1 MILEQYYIECL
12 SHASYLIGD
21 ETTGRAIVVDPRR
34 DIDDYLSDAAKYG
47 LTIEG
52 VINTHFHADFV
63 SGHLELVEATG
74 AWIGFG
80 ESAQTDYPI
89 RRLAHGEHISL
100 GEVDL
105 EILSTPGHTWE
116 SISVVV
122 REHPGAVPK
131 AVLTGDSLFIGD
143 VGRPDLVNIGT
154 SSTSDLARAMYH
166 TIHDKLLKLPDDVTV
181 MPAHGAGSSCG
192 KNLSAEL
199 TSTIGEQRR
208 TNPSVQPMSED
219 EFVELITHGQPAA
232 PAYFSVDA
240 AMNKRV
246 HPLLDQSRK
255 IPALSATQV
264 RQALKDGVRVV
275 DARSVDD
282 FAAGHLRGSVNVGF
296 DGRFAE
302 TGGMVADIGDKIAL
316 ITYPGEEQDAA
327 LRLAR
332 VGSDNAI
339 GYLTVD
345 HDGVFPTELSD
356 LVRTSPRVTPAEI
369 DGLLAEDAV
378 ILIDIRNPGE
388 VELGRIPGAVNIPL
402 AQLRNRLDMLPTD
415 KPIVVHCAGGW
426 RSSVAA
432 SLLRARASMMCG
444 IWRAATTPGP
454 TPTRPPDTLCTAKY
468 LKGTDQWPLTN
479 LTRERTSS
487 RRSSTTRSCWS
498 TSGRHGAVRAAPSLL
513 SSTAQH
519 SRTRTSFTPRSTP
532 RPNKSSLRS
541 LESNRFRRSW
551 RSATVCWSTVS
562 PALCH
567 RPCSKT

>member
-21 ETTGRAIVVDPRR
+21 EATGRAVVVDPRR
-34 DIDDYLSDAAKYG
+34 DISDYLADAERYG

-80 ESAQTDYPI
+80 EAAQTDYAI

-116 SISVVV
+116 SISVLV
-122 REHPGAVPK
+122 RERPGAEPA

-143 VGRPDLVNIGT
+143 VGRPDLVNIGD

-166 TIHDKLLKLPDDVTV
+166 TIHDTLLKLPNRVTV

-192 KNLSAEL
+192 KNLSSEL

-208 TNPSVQPMSED
+208 TNPSVRPMSEAD
-219 EFVELITHGQPAA
+219 FVELITHGQPAA

-246 HPLLDQSRK
+246 HPLLDQSRE
-255 IPALSATQV
+255 IAALTPAQIRA
-264 RQALKDGVRVV
+264 ALQDGVRVV

-282 FAAGHLRGSVNVGF
+282 FATGHLRGSVNVGF

-302 TGGMVADIGDKIAL
+302 TGGMVAEIGDKVAL

-332 VGSDNAI
+332 VGSDNVI

-345 HDGVFPTELSD
+345 RDGIFPAELSD
-356 LVRTSPRVTPAEI
+356 LVQPAPRVTVAEL
-369 DGLLAEDAV
+369 DRLLAEDAV
-378 ILIDIRNPGE
+378 AVIDIRNPGE
-388 VELGRIPGAVNIPL
+388 VEQGSIPGALHMPL
-402 AQLRNRLDMLPTD
+402 AQLRTRFNEVPTAT
-415 KPIVVHCAGGW
+415 PIVVHCAGGW

-432 SLLRARASMMCG
+432 SLLRAQGFENVS
-444 IWRAATTPGP
+444 
-454 TPTRPPDTLCTAKY
+454 D
-468 LKGTDQWPLTN
+468 
-479 LTRERTSS
+479 
-487 RRSSTTRSCWS
+487 
-498 TSGRHGAVRAAPSLL
+498 
-513 SSTAQH
+513 
-519 SRTRTSFTPRSTP
+519 
-532 RPNKSSLRS
+532 
-541 LESNRFRRSW
+541 LEGGYNAW
-551 RSATVCWSTVS
+551 AD
-562 PALCH
+562 AH
-567 RPCSKT
+567 AMA

>member
-21 ETTGRAIVVDPRR
+21 EATGRAVVVDPRR
-34 DIDDYLSDAAKYG
+34 DITEYLEDAARHG

-80 ESAQTDYPI
+80 AAAQTDYPI
-89 RRLAHGEHISL
+89 RRLADGERISL

-122 REHPGAVPK
+122 REYPDAEPV

-143 VGRPDLVNIGT
+143 VGRPDLVNIGN

-166 TIHDKLLKLPDDVTV
+166 TIHDKLMQLPDEVTV

-192 KNLSAEL
+192 KNLSTEL
-199 TSTIGEQRR
+199 TSTIGAQRR
-208 TNPSVQPMSED
+208 ENPSVQPMTED
-219 EFVELITHGQPAA
+219 AFVSLITSGQPAA
-232 PAYFSVDA
+232 PSYFAVDA

-246 HPLLDQSRK
+246 HPLLDQSRQ
-255 IPALSATQV
+255 IPAMTAGQLRA
-264 RQALKDGVRVV
+264 ALDAGIRVL

-302 TGGMVADIGDKIAL
+302 TGGMVAEVGEKIAL
-316 ITYPGEEQDAA
+316 VAYPGEEQDAA

-332 VGSDNAI
+332 IGSDNAI

-345 HDGVFPTELSD
+345 RGGDFPSELAD
-356 LVRTSPRVTPAEI
+356 LVQQAPRVSVAEL
-369 DGLLAEDAV
+369 DRELAESAV
-378 ILIDIRNPGE
+378 TLVDIRNPGE
-388 VELGRIPGAVNIPL
+388 REAGVIAGSIPVPL
-402 AQLRNRLDMLPTD
+402 AQLRSRMAEIPTD
-415 KPIVVHCAGGW
+415 KPVVVHCAGGW

-432 SLLRARASMMCG
+432 SLLRAQGYERVADLAG
-444 IWRAATTPGP
+444 GYNAWATAHAAG
-454 TPTRPPDTLCTAKY
+454 
-468 LKGTDQWPLTN
+468 
-479 LTRERTSS
+479 
-487 RRSSTTRSCWS
+487 
-498 TSGRHGAVRAAPSLL
+498 
-513 SSTAQH
+513 
-519 SRTRTSFTPRSTP
+519 
-532 RPNKSSLRS
+532 
-541 LESNRFRRSW
+541 
-551 RSATVCWSTVS
+551 
-562 PALCH
+562 
-567 RPCSKT
+567 

>member
-21 ETTGRAIVVDPRR
+21 ETTGRAVVVDPRR
-34 DIDDYLSDAAKYG
+34 DISDYLADAERYG

-63 SGHLELVEATG
+63 SGHLELVEATE

-80 ESAQTDYPI
+80 EAAQTDYPI

-116 SISVVV
+116 SISVLV
-122 REHPGAVPK
+122 RERPGAEPA

-143 VGRPDLVNIGT
+143 VGRPDLVNIGD
-154 SSTSDLARAMYH
+154 SSTADLARAMYH
-166 TIHDKLLKLPDDVTV
+166 TIHDTLLKLPDGVTV

-208 TNPSVQPMSED
+208 TNPSVQPMSETD
-219 EFVELITHGQPAA
+219 FVELITHGQPAA

-246 HPLLDQSRK
+246 HPLLDQSRE
-255 IPALSATQV
+255 IAALTPAQIRT
-264 RQALKDGVRVV
+264 ALQDGVRVV

-282 FAAGHLRGSVNVGF
+282 FATGHLRGSVNVGF

-302 TGGMVADIGDKIAL
+302 TGGMVAEIGDKVAL

-332 VGSDNAI
+332 VGSDNVV

-345 HDGVFPTELSD
+345 RDGMFPAELSD
-356 LVRTSPRVTPAEI
+356 LVQPAPRVTVAEL
-369 DGLLAEDAV
+369 DHLLAEGAV
-378 ILIDIRNPGE
+378 AVIDIRNPGE
-388 VELGRIPGAVNIPL
+388 VEQGSIPGALHMPL
-402 AQLRNRLDMLPTD
+402 AQLRTRFDKVPTG

-432 SLLRARASMMCG
+432 SLLRA
-444 IWRAATTPGP
+444 
-454 TPTRPPDTLCTAKY
+454 
-468 LKGTDQWPLTN
+468 
-479 LTRERTSS
+479 
-487 RRSSTTRSCWS
+487 
-498 TSGRHGAVRAAPSLL
+498 HGFENVSD
-513 SSTAQH
+513 
-519 SRTRTSFTPRSTP
+519 
-532 RPNKSSLRS
+532 
-541 LESNRFRRSW
+541 LEGGYNAW
-551 RSATVCWSTVS
+551 AD
-562 PALCH
+562 AH
-567 RPCSKT
+567 AMA

>member
-21 ETTGRAIVVDPRR
+21 ETTGRAVVVDPRR
-34 DIDDYLSDAAKYG
+34 DISDYLADAEKNG

-80 ESAQTDYPI
+80 EAAHTDYPI

-116 SISVVV
+116 SISVLV
-122 REHPGAVPK
+122 RERPGAEPA

-143 VGRPDLVNIGT
+143 VGRPDLVNIGD
-154 SSTSDLARAMYH
+154 SSATDLARAMYH
-166 TIHDKLLKLPDDVTV
+166 TIHDTLLKLPNGVTV

-192 KNLSAEL
+192 KNLSSEL

-208 TNPSVQPMSED
+208 TNPSVQPMSEAD
-219 EFVELITHGQPAA
+219 FVELVTHGQPAA

-246 HPLLDQSRK
+246 HPLLDQSRE
-255 IPALSATQV
+255 IAALTGAQIRTAL
-264 RQALKDGVRVV
+264 QAGVRVV

-282 FAAGHLRGSVNVGF
+282 FAVGHLRGSVNVGF

-302 TGGMVADIGDKIAL
+302 TGGMVAEIGDKVAL

-332 VGSDNAI
+332 VGSDNVI

-345 HDGVFPTELSD
+345 RDGIFPAELSD
-356 LVRTSPRVTPAEI
+356 LVQPAPRVTVAEL
-369 DGLLAEDAV
+369 DRLLTEDAV
-378 ILIDIRNPGE
+378 TVIDIRNPGE
-388 VELGRIPGAVNIPL
+388 LEQGSIPGATSHAAGAAAHPIRRGAHRQADRRALRRRL
-402 AQLRNRLDMLPTD
+402 ALQ
-415 KPIVVHCAGGW
+415 
-426 RSSVAA
+426 
-432 SLLRARASMMCG
+432 
-444 IWRAATTPGP
+444 
-454 TPTRPPDTLCTAKY
+454 
-468 LKGTDQWPLTN
+468 
-479 LTRERTSS
+479 
-487 RRSSTTRSCWS
+487 RRSLAAAGAGFRECVGPRGWLQRL
-498 TSGRHGAVRAAPSLL
+498 GRR
-513 SSTAQH
+513 
-519 SRTRTSFTPRSTP
+519 PRNGLTQ
-532 RPNKSSLRS
+532 
-541 LESNRFRRSW
+541 
-551 RSATVCWSTVS
+551 
-562 PALCH
+562 
-567 RPCSKT
+567 